1 MNDPQLQN
9 LLDDLDATQ
18 GECDATSRLVVTRLA
33 QKRIPYRVMMGQV
46 ELDGKV
52 ASPHFWVEAQDCV
65 IDYRAR
71 QRLGSDQRV
80 PHGVVRRNAMRYTL
94 STRGSRSLSRSEEH
108 TSELQSRE

>member
-1 MNDPQLQN
+1 MSDPQLKN
-9 LLDDLDATQ
+9 LLDDLDAVQ
-18 GECDATSRLVVTRLA
+18 GTSDATSRLVVTRLA

-52 ASPHFWVEAQDCV
+52 VSPHFWVEADDYV

-80 PHGVVRRNAMRYTL
+80 PHGVVRRSSVQAQYKGQQVVIDPLPEYIYKVIGR
-94 STRGSRSLSRSEEH
+94 
-108 TSELQSRE
+108 

>member
-80 PHGVVRRNAMRYTL
+80 PHGVVRRNAVQAQYKGQQVVIDPL
-94 STRGSRSLSRSEEH
+94 PDYLY
-108 TSELQSRE
+108 ELLIKR